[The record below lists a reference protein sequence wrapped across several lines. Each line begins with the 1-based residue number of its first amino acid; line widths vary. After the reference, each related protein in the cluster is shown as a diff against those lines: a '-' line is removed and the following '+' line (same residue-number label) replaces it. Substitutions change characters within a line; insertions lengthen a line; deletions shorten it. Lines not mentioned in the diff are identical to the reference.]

1 MPPAFILCSGQD
13 TGILNTSVR
22 LGRAHGLSVLGSI
35 SKPFTLPP
43 LKALL
48 EQAAAGATGL
58 ARTTFQPLTPESIRA
73 GLAAGAVELAY
84 QPKVAVRDHRM
95 IGVEAFLR
103 WRDVDGKLKSPAA
116 VIPVP
121 APPGLIGDLNTGKAQ
136 CRERG
141 C

>member
-73 GLAAGAVELAY
+73 GLAAGAVELAR
-84 QPKVAVRDHRM
+84 PDERRVGKECVSTCRS
-95 IGVEAFLR
+95 R
-103 WRDVDGKLKSPAA
+103 WSPYH
-116 VIPVP
+116 
-121 APPGLIGDLNTGKAQ
+121 
-136 CRERG
+136 
-141 C
+141 